1 MRQWCKR
8 FGRVRR
14 GGVSISL
21 RSGGSTLWLTLIRVL
36 VGIDDG
42 QVHGVA
48 TGDDVY
54 PLGDERLWEAAA
66 VVAGH
71 GAS

>member
-1 MRQWCKR
+1 M
-8 FGRVRR
+8 
-14 GGVSISL
+14 
-21 RSGGSTLWLTLIRVL
+21 LIRVL

-54 PLGDERLWEAAA
+54 PLGNERLREAAA
-66 VVAGH
+66 KAPSVKSQH
-71 GAS
+71 GVP

>member
-1 MRQWCKR
+1 M
-8 FGRVRR
+8 
-14 GGVSISL
+14 
-21 RSGGSTLWLTLIRVL
+21 LIRVL

-54 PLGDERLWEAAA
+54 PLGNERLWEAAA
-66 VVAGH
+66 KPGTQVNGVP
-71 GAS
+71 

>member
-1 MRQWCKR
+1 M
-8 FGRVRR
+8 
-14 GGVSISL
+14 
-21 RSGGSTLWLTLIRVL
+21 LIRVL

-54 PLGDERLWEAAA
+54 PLGNVRLWEAAA
-66 VVAGH
+66 VSPQKVNIEYLEPKLPHWQFCDRVVSAQWL
-71 GAS
+71 